1 MYEAMWRGHLV
12 VCEWVVG
19 VDGMFHAFLLP
30 PTSSVRFGKSK
41 LSPIFLA
48 LLDLSS
54 S

>member
-1 MYEAMWRGHLV
+1 MCLKPCGGASRCLRM
-12 VCEWVVG
+12 VVG